1 MAIGP
6 QQTPPRLELPPR
18 RVTRM
23 MEPLQRFLHIE
34 AMSGVVLLAAAAAA
48 LVIANSPWSDG
59 FLAFWETKI
68 NVGIGGHQAAYSLR
82 HIINDGLMTL
92 FFFVVGL
99 EIKREMVHGELR
111 DPRAAALP
119 LAAALGGMVVPAL
132 LYLALQ
138 FGAPGER
145 GWGIVMAT
153 DIAFVVGC
161 LAVLGRRAPASLRIF
176 VLSLA
181 IIDDIGAILVIAIGY
196 TAGVN
201 VIALGCAVLGIGAV
215 LGLRFIGV
223 RSVVPFWAVGMVTWA
238 AAHESGIHPTVV
250 GVALGLL
257 TPANP
262 WIGAHGLRSFLDRVG
277 SYLVG
282 NTIHASPTP
291 DPSGAAAPG
300 HESDAALYRSVV
312 VAAQASVSPL
322 ERLESGLH
330 AWVGFLVMP
339 LFAFANAGVPISAA
353 ALGDPIVVAVIV
365 GLAAGKPIGIV
376 GGCWLACATGLAR
389 RATELSWP
397 VLLGAGVLS
406 GIGFTMAL
414 FIANLALRGAL
425 LDAAKLGILVASLLC
440 ALAGMALLRTVLPR
454 PPDP

>member
-6 QQTPPRLELPPR
+6 QPTPPRLELPPR
-18 RVTRM
+18 HVTRM

-34 AMSGVVLLAAAAAA
+34 AMSGVVLLIAAAAA
-48 LVIANSPWSDG
+48 LAIANSPWSSG

-68 NVGIGGHQAAYSLR
+68 SVGIGGYQAAYSLR
-82 HIINDGLMTL
+82 HVINDGLMTL

-99 EIKREMVHGELR
+99 EIKREMVLGELR

-119 LAAALGGMVVPAL
+119 LAAAAGGMIVPAL

-161 LAVLGRRAPASLRIF
+161 LAVLGRRAPRSLRVF

-201 VIALGCAVLGIGAV
+201 AVALGCAVLGIGVV

-223 RSVVPFWAVGMVTWA
+223 RSVMPFWAVGVLTWA

-257 TPANP
+257 TPAVP
-262 WIGAHGLRSFLDRVG
+262 WIGVHGLRSFLDRVG
-277 SYLVG
+277 AYLQG
-282 NTIHASPTP
+282 
-291 DPSGAAAPG
+291 DAPNAG
-300 HESDAALYRSVV
+300 PGRESDAVLYQSVV
-312 VAAQASVSPL
+312 VAVQASVSPL

-339 LFAFANAGVPISAA
+339 IFAFANAGVPISVA

-376 GGCWLACATGLAR
+376 AGCWIACATGLAR
-389 RATELSWP
+389 RTAELGWP

-414 FIANLALRGAL
+414 FIANLALHGPL
-425 LDAAKLGILVASLLC
+425 LDAAKLGILLASLLC
-440 ALAGMALLRTVLPR
+440 AVAGMVMLRAVLPR
-454 PPDP
+454 PRDP